1 MNSLKNYWDF
11 LLQPTLEQNTFRFR
25 TKLRNFF
32 VVLGV
37 DGVIVALLSGII
49 YGLKH
54 FGLIDIDFYRAPNV
68 PNMIV
73 FIAWAASIALVIPLI
88 EEFVFRLHLR
98 PTKVNLGISVVA
110 IIIFSI
116 LNFLPKN
123 CSAVLMT
130 FIGALGVLLLIL
142 YFAFSGRINPVIE
155 ERWQR
160 KYLIVF
166 YITAVIFGGGHI
178 LNYKLSLSL
187 LIFSPLVVAPQ
198 IFLGVNIGYLRV
210 RYGFGWGLL
219 LHIVH
224 NIVFAVI
231 PIVLI
236 NPGVLSFSSNK
247 NAFVL
252 GYPPEVAAPV
262 AYHLRIE
269 ESRESIFN
277 TYKLSPEEIL
287 FEGTKMKTIFSRLA
301 NADSAKVF
309 FEEPAIGR
317 KILNVKFLNESQGTP
332 MSYTKTRHFLIGRL
346 LKKYNLKGE
355 LFIIPAGNWILTC
368 KQYSEIIPGLPDKG
382 NIKAKSGNITVK
394 DATISD
400 LAEKIESLYHV
411 RITSLTDN
419 REKHT
424 FIIPKNDIMAL
435 REVLSKNY
443 GLDMDKTET
452 KTTRFYICLRE

>member
-1 MNSLKNYWDF
+1 MNSLRNYWDF
-11 LLQPTLEQNTFRFR
+11 LLQPNLEQNTFRFR
-25 TKLRNFF
+25 IKLWNFL
-32 VVLGV
+32 VVLGLDV
-37 DGVIVALLSGII
+37 VIVAILLGVI
-49 YGLKH
+49 YSVKY
-54 FGLIDIDFYRAPNV
+54 FGWLDINLYNEPDV
-68 PNMIV
+68 PNMIMFV
-73 FIAWAASIALVIPLI
+73 SWVLSVTLVIPLI

-110 IIIFSI
+110 IIIYPI
-116 LNFLPKN
+116 VNFFPKN
-123 CSAVLMT
+123 CSAALMT
-130 FIGALGVLLLIL
+130 IIGALVVLLLVL
-142 YFAFSGRINPVIE
+142 YFAFSGRINRMIE
-155 ERWQR
+155 EQWH
-160 KYLIVF
+160 KNYLIVF
-166 YITAVIFGGGHI
+166 CITALVFGGVHI
-178 LNYKLSLSL
+178 LNYKLTLSL

-198 IFLGVNIGYLRV
+198 LFLGVNIGYLRV

-236 NPGVLSFSSNK
+236 NPAILSSSSQK
-247 NAFVL
+247 NALVL

-317 KILNVKFLNESQGTP
+317 KILNVKFLNEAQGTP

-346 LKKYNLKGE
+346 LKKYNLKAE
-355 LFIIPAGNWILTC
+355 LFIIPAGNWILTR

-382 NIKAKSGNITVK
+382 NIKAKLGSITVK

-419 REKHT
+419 REENT
-424 FIIPKNDIMAL
+424 FIIPMNDIMAL
-435 REVLSKNY
+435 REVLSKYY
-443 GLDMDKTET
+443 GLDMDKVET
-452 KTTRFYICLRE
+452 KTTRFYISSRE